1 MLGPPLPLTLPGS
14 VVLRAAKS
22 IRWKKGWRR
31 WYKRLTGSLPVG
43 CYRLHYFSNTDVI
56 SCFQSCALATPFV
69 GGYLITKIVRTRY
82 YLRQGFTMSRP
93 HSLVGCSNVVHMSTS
108 AQIRANLGQSCN
120 TSFSVYYPY
129 PGTDWM
135 LLVST
140 CPN

>member
-108 AQIRANLGQSCN
+108 AQVQLRTVMQYFFCSLLSVCWHGLDALGKYLS
-120 TSFSVYYPY
+120 
-129 PGTDWM
+129 
-135 LLVST
+135 
-140 CPN
+140 